1 MSDPPKVLHRVI
13 RRLASWAVWSFFT
26 EVHVIGGENVPKHG
40 PIIVAA
46 THHNMMLDPAILSVA
61 FPYARILNYWS
72 KASLFGNPMLAYI
85 LSSSGNIPVDRK
97 SKDRQILFKGTFDA
111 LSRGWAVALFPEG
124 TSYTE
129 PRIMQVKDGAAW
141 AALEYEKWVGENPGK
156 STEGSVTIIPAAIVY
171 TNKSKYRSKV
181 ILEYGFSPSDIVHTL
196 IHDDNRFGQPIT
208 MDEYRQQFF
217 SSEDGAPRAAAKR
230 LTRTIERELIEA
242 TINAPDWDTLYA
254 ARMARD
260 IMWEG
265 DKSIDLNDFVAV
277 SQTLVDLFSTPN
289 ATPKMASMKRTLL
302 EYYSLLQSTHLTN
315 SVLSSLPLPRT
326 LDPRHPATLPS
337 RFYTL
342 AVLFRDTLWSLLS
355 LPFFVFPLIVHSP
368 VYIMGRLGARLV
380 EDEEETQAQ
389 NKVLFGLLF
398 TLLMYPASFFFLW
411 ALFMYTPIG
420 AILAF
425 GTVYYLA
432 VYHNKMI
439 NDYYENAK
447 RVIAAWRVLVGVWAP
462 RRWEFSTAVLSQYT
476 TPIVPKENP
485 WIDKPKS
492 STSSPARNVAA
503 PLPSSLASGLEP
515 PEPPVSSA
523 PRRRPPSRRIMR
535 HVLRARVEAVKALA
549 IFFDQLEKN
558 NQRVLASVHLAKLYG
573 GTVEERAGSLDVTS
587 DGVTPASEPVGW
599 RRASEVISFLTKRSA
614 KVPSLSYRGDADW
627 AALSSEGE
635 GEDSEKEKDQ
645 ATWVPS
651 SS

>member
-181 ILEYGFSPSDIVHTL
+181 ILE
-196 IHDDNRFGQPIT
+196 FGQPIT